1 MKTDD
6 LWGTYDITDYHRL
19 LFLGENVE
27 EILTIILKNMAA
39 GVGVFE
45 VGETVRALFL
55 NEAFFQ
61 CIGLTKEEYLTSAKD
76 ILKTIVEEDVEG
88 FKNCILDNA
97 PQNNEIIYTFR
108 GYRSNGVIGWFHIQ
122 GVPIENMISPYPIY
136 LAVIT
141 DITDRKEKEDKIE
154 ALKEANAKLLL
165 QEERYKILEATAQ
178 GLLFEFYPDE
188 DKMVFSYNFPDNKKR
203 KEITNYSE
211 YIKESPLVHSSHIEA
226 FKQALYGACK
236 EETEGNLEY
245 LSAVSGG
252 GYRWHTTHY
261 KSLAGADG
269 EIYSVIGR
277 IEDIHDSKMEKLKL
291 NYKADMDGLT
301 NLYRK
306 EAAFEKMQ
314 EYVDESP
321 DGKFYFI
328 ILDLDD
334 FKQIND
340 QYGHQYGDEVLKK
353 MAKELV
359 NCFAETSI
367 LGRFGGDEF
376 VILTRNM
383 PYEEVEKSL
392 NRLKEHTCFCAGIVA
407 WQHGEDIKSV
417 FDKADKAM
425 YHVKLSNKN
434 GIYFQE

>member
-1 MKTDD
+1 MEIDEIWEK
-6 LWGTYDITDYHRL
+6 YDIADYHRL
-19 LFLGENVE
+19 QCLGDNVND
-27 EILTIILKNMAA
+27 ILTIILKNITA

-45 VGETVRALFL
+45 VENTVHALYL
-55 NEAFFQ
+55 NEAFFE
-61 CIGLTKEEYLTSAKD
+61 CIGYTKEEYMKTAQDVFS
-76 ILKTIVEEDVEG
+76 TIVEEDVDG
-88 FKNCILDNA
+88 FQSSILENA
-97 PQNNEIIYTFR
+97 PQNKEIIHTFR
-108 GYRSNGVIGWFHIQ
+108 GYRANGMIGWFHIH
-122 GVPIENMISPYPIY
+122 GVPIENKISHYPVY
-136 LAVIT
+136 LTVVT
-141 DITDRKEKEDKIE
+141 DITDKKEKEDKIE
-154 ALKEANAKLLL
+154 ELKEANANLLL

-178 GLLFEFYPDE
+178 GLLFEFYPDM

-211 YIKESPLVHSSHIEA
+211 YIKTSPLVHSSHIEA

-252 GYRWHTTHY
+252 GYRWHMTHY

-269 EIYSVIGR
+269 KIHSVIGR
-277 IEDIHDSKMEKLKL
+277 IEDIHDSKMEKMKL
-291 NYKADMDGLT
+291 NHKADMDGLT

-321 DGKFYFI
+321 DGEFYFI

-353 MAKELV
+353 MAKELA

-383 PYEEVEKSL
+383 PYEEVEKTL

-434 GIYFQE
+434 GIYFLE